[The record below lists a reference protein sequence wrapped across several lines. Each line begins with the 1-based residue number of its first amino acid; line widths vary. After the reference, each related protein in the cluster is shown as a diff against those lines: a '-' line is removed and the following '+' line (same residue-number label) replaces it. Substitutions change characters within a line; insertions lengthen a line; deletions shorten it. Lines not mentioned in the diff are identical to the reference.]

1 MDRNEDLAEFRF
13 ALELRASRDIR
24 STSRRWFLAAAAGSA
39 ASWTVIPASAWA
51 QQYPTK
57 PIRLIVPFAPG
68 GPSDA
73 QARLLAG
80 PLQEELKQTVIVENK
95 AGGAGNIGV
104 GQVARSDANGYTL
117 LFCSTGP
124 LVINPALFERMPFD
138 LFKDFAPVAL
148 VSQAPTVLAV
158 HPSVP
163 ATDVKAFVELVRTH
177 PDKYSY
183 ASGGEGTTQH
193 LSGAMLNSIAGLQ
206 LTHVP
211 YKGEG
216 PATVDALGG
225 HVPAIFTSVG
235 TGLQHF
241 RTGKL
246 RPLAVTSAQRNPA
259 LPEVPTMLEAGFAG
273 FQLTAWQAVL
283 APSGTPEAIIGRV
296 NQAILAV
303 LQKHDIRQQLTS
315 VGNMPGNGTPAEFG
329 AFLRDEARR
338 WKQLV
343 QAAGIK
349 PTATAS

>member
-1 MDRNEDLAEFRF
+1 MDRKESIEFAPERQS
-13 ALELRASRDIR
+13 SRDIKH
-24 STSRRWFLAAAAGSA
+24 TTRRQFLAAAAGSA
-39 ASWTVIPASAWA
+39 AAWAAIPASAWA
-51 QQYPTK
+51 QEYPTK
-57 PIRLIVPFAPG
+57 PIRVIVPFAPG
-68 GPSDA
+68 GPSDV
-73 QARLLAG
+73 QARLLASR
-80 PLQEELKQTVIVENK
+80 LQEELKQAVIVENK

-104 GQVARSDANGYTL
+104 SQAARSDADGYTL

-124 LVINPALFERMPFD
+124 LVINPALSEHMPFD

-177 PDKYSY
+177 PSKYSY
-183 ASGGEGTTQH
+183 ASGGQGTTQH

-216 PATVDALGG
+216 PATVDALAG

-235 TGLQHF
+235 TGLQNF

-259 LPEVPTMLEAGFAG
+259 LPEVPTMLEAGFTG
-273 FQLTAWQAVL
+273 FQLMAWQAVL
-283 APSGTPEAIIGRV
+283 APAGTPEPVIERL
-296 NQAILAV
+296 NQAILAL
-303 LQKHDIRQQLTS
+303 LQKPDVRQQMTA
-315 VGNMPGNGTPAEFG
+315 VGNVPGHGTPAEFG

-343 QAAGIK
+343 QTAGLK
-349 PTATAS
+349 PTAS